1 FCSQCAHSAPS
12 GVAARCGTSAQLTN
26 MLLPTATVLMACIQ
40 RPQSGAK
47 VLNWKMWRRPFCELI
62 QPSSSLPSGVVARLG
77 EAEPGS
83 EAGSG
88 QSSMRLGAPRSMATA
103 DAGAAASSDPP
114 QPPSASVAASRIVG
128 NVRLVIGWVLGIA
141 DGGPGPAPPLSR
153 LRAARL
159 VDASTPGPI
168 LWLQGTQRG

>member
-26 MLLPTATVLMACIQ
+26 MLLPTATVLIACIQ

-77 EAEPGS
+77 EAERGSAAATGSARTRPG
-83 EAGSG
+83 G
-88 QSSMRLGAPRSMATA
+88 PRSAAAAGT
-103 DAGAAASSDPP
+103 GAAWSPDPP
-114 QPPSASVAASRIVG
+114 QPPSASVGASGIVG
-128 NVRLVIGWVLGIA
+128 NVRLVSGWVLGIA
-141 DGGPGPAPPLSR
+141 DGGPGLAPPLSR
-153 LRAARL
+153 LRPACL
-159 VDASTPGPI
+159 VDASA
-168 LWLQGTQRG
+168 